1 MSKAKETL
9 FKVVLHEPDWTSRL
23 IEAIPDAIVI
33 ADTDGVVQYVN
44 AGYLRL
50 AGLKR
55 EDIIGKDLAEMR
67 PGAILPHAI
76 RSGEA
81 KLAVYRRVG
90 DTEYITD
97 VSPIVPS
104 PLEGAGKVCAQD
116 QGIAVRGQSRLSGP
130 L

>member
-9 FKVVLHEPDWTSRL
+9 FKVVLNEPDWTSRL

-50 AGLKR
+50 TGLKR
-55 EDIIGKDLAEMR
+55 EEIIGKDLAEVR
-67 PGAILPHAI
+67 PGAVLPRTI
-76 RSGEA
+76 KSGEA

-97 VSPIVPS
+97 VSPIVHN
-104 PLEGAGKVCAQD
+104 G
-116 QGIAVRGQSRLSGP
+116 RLSAGSASASN
-130 L
+130 